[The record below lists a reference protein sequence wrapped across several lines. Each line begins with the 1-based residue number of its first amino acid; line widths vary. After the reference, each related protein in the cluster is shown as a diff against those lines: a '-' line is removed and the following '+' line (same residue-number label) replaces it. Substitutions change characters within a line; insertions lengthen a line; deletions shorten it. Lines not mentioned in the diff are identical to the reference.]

1 MNDGEAVF
9 QIIIMLAFGGATA
22 AIANSKGRNG
32 LGWFF
37 VGFLFSC
44 LGLILVLCMSN
55 EKERIAQLEAQHI
68 QNRRLQ
74 EQLKQEQMKT
84 ESLRQHTLSRL
95 DKHDTVL
102 GIDTKETAPQLTMQD
117 GPKDPYAPQA
127 PKIEDSNPANNN
139 EIWFYEYGGEQRGP
153 TSINELAKL
162 KQMNAFNEE
171 TLVWREGKDNWEHAK
186 FQPELAKVL
195 YS

>member
-1 MNDGEAVF
+1 MNGELVMQLLIMAVF
-9 QIIIMLAFGGATA
+9 GGIVAV
-22 AIANSKGRNG
+22 IANSKGRSA

-37 VGFLFSC
+37 VGFFFPC
-44 LGLILVLCMSN
+44 IGLIVILCLSN
-55 EKERIAQLEAQHI
+55 EKERLAQLEAQHI

-95 DKHDTVL
+95 DRHDDAL
-102 GIDTKETAPQLTMQD
+102 GIDTRETAPQLTMQEN
-117 GPKDPYAPQA
+117 PSDPFSYAPNIA
-127 PKIEDSNPANNN
+127 VEPDPANDS
-139 EIWFYEYGGEQRGP
+139 EVWHYDYGGEQRGP
-153 TSINELAKL
+153 SSINELMKL
-162 KQMNAFNEE
+162 KKMSAFNEE
-171 TLVWREGKDNWEHAK
+171 SLVWKDGMENWEQAK

>member
-1 MNDGEAVF
+1 MDGGELVLR
-9 QIIIMLAFGGATA
+9 IIIMLAFGAGSA
-22 AIANSKGRNG
+22 AVANSKGRNPI
-32 LGWFF
+32 GWFF

-44 LGLILVLCMSN
+44 IGLIISLCMSN
-55 EKERIAQLEAQHI
+55 EKERSAQFEAQNI

-102 GIDTKETAPQLTMQD
+102 GIDTKETAPQLTMQNQ
-117 GPKDPYAPQA
+117 PQNPLGSA
-127 PKIEDSNPANNN
+127 PKLEDSDPANQS
-139 EIWFYEYGGEQRGP
+139 EIWHYHYDGTQRGP
-153 TSINELAKL
+153 TSINELFKL
-162 KQMNAFNEE
+162 KSMNAFSEE
-171 TLVWREGKDNWEHAK
+171 SLVWKEGMQNWEQAK
-186 FQPELAKVL
+186 YQPELAKIL